1 MSRLGA
7 IVRLSLCR
15 LPGHGL
21 ETPADRDAAEHR
33 TPALAIE
40 FAAAVVA
47 GQGEF
52 PAPPGDR
59 QAIADVSDEWPLVH
73 AVAVPEGVAFEG
85 DVSQHPARVGR
96 QDQVPGPAT
105 VAVQC
110 PGGCGVFSCRPTWPA

>member
-40 FAAAVVA
+40 LAAAVVA

-59 QAIADVSDEWPLVH
+59 QAIADVSEEWPLVH
-73 AVAVPEGVAFEG
+73 AVAVPEGVDVEG
-85 DVSQHPARVGR
+85 DVAQPPARGGR
-96 QDQVPGPAT
+96 QEQVT
-105 VAVQC
+105 RSEKSS
-110 PGGCGVFSCRPTWPA
+110 GGKAGDS